1 MPAPLLDRRDLEF
14 LLYELFDVESMAQRE
29 RYADHNR
36 ETINAALDTS
46 QAVAEKYFLPI
57 RQKVDTNEPTF
68 DGQEVHMIPE
78 IKVALDAVVEAGLTA
93 PGADYEL
100 GGMQLPAVAAA
111 VSSAY
116 LSAAGSTTVGYI
128 GLTNANAN
136 LIQAHGSDEQRRT
149 WVEPMRS
156 GRFAGTMAMTEPGA
170 GSGLADL
177 TTTAV
182 AMDDGTYRVTGN
194 KIFISGGEH
203 EINENIVH
211 LVLAR
216 VKGAPKGVKGISLFI
231 VPKYLVN
238 EDGSLGERNEVALAG
253 LFHKMGG
260 RGQTSCAL
268 NFGEKEGAVGYL
280 VGEENRGLLY
290 MFHMMNEARIMV
302 GSGAAITALCGYQY
316 SLDYAR
322 ERPQGRLPSSK
333 DPLSPPVN
341 IIEHADVRRMLL
353 AQKAYAEGAY
363 ALCLM
368 GTQLADDSYTAPT
381 EDERARAHE
390 LLDFL
395 TPIIKTWPSEYGP
408 EANDLAIQVLGGHGY
423 INEHPVELM
432 YRDNRLN
439 PIHEGT
445 TGIQSLDLLARK
457 VPQNNL
463 AGYLAC
469 LNVMGETIELASA
482 QDSLESVAG
491 QLASS
496 IETLRTTTDFLLGA
510 MLEKDIDL
518 VLANSVKY
526 LDLFGHV
533 VIAWVWLKQGL
544 VATEALAKEPHE
556 TDRDFYHGK
565 LQAMRYF
572 FRYEL
577 PETEV
582 WAALLRELDDTCYAM
597 EANWF

>member
-1 MPAPLLDRRDLEF
+1 MAAPLLDQRDLEF
-14 LLYELFDVESMAQRE
+14 MLYELFDAESLTSRE

-36 ETINAALDTS
+36 ETFDAAINTART
-46 QAVAEKYFLPI
+46 VAEKYFLPI
-57 RQKVDTNEPTF
+57 RQKVDTHQPTF
-68 DGQEVHMIPE
+68 DGEQVQMIPE
-78 IKVALDAVVEAGLTA
+78 IKVALEAVMDAGLA
-93 PGADYEL
+93 FPGADYEL
-100 GGMQLPAVAAA
+100 GGMQLPALVAAVA
-111 VSSAY
+111 GAY
-116 LSAAGSTTVGYI
+116 LSAAGSTTMGYI

-136 LIQAHGSDEQRRT
+136 LIDAHGTDEQKKT

-177 TTTAV
+177 TTSAV
-182 AMDDGTYRVTGN
+182 PMEDGSYRITGN
-194 KIFISGGEH
+194 KIFISGGDH

-216 VKGAPKGVKGISLFI
+216 IKGAPKGVKGISLFI
-231 VPKYLVN
+231 VPKFLVN
-238 EDGSLGERNEVALAG
+238 DDGRLGERNEVALAG

-268 NFGEKEGAVGYL
+268 NFGEKDGAIGYL
-280 VGEENRGLLY
+280 VGEENRGLTY

-353 AQKAYAEGAY
+353 AQKAYSEGAY
-363 ALCLM
+363 ALCLL
-368 GTQLADDSYTAPT
+368 GTKLADDLHTAPS
-381 EDERARAHE
+381 EEEREQANL

-408 EANDLAIQVLGGHGY
+408 EANSLAIQVLGGHGY

-457 VPQNNL
+457 VPQHGL
-463 AGYLAC
+463 AGYTAC
-469 LNVMGETIELASA
+469 LGAMGETIVEAV
-482 QDSLESVAG
+482 DMP
-491 QLASS
+491 QLAGFASELEDA
-496 IETLRTTTDFLLGA
+496 IVTLKQVTEFLLGS
-510 MLEKDIDL
+510 MMEKDIDL

-526 LDLFGHV
+526 LDLFGNV
-533 VIAWVWLKQGL
+533 VIAWIWLKQGL
-544 VATEALAKEPHE
+544 VATRALEASLHE
-556 TDRDFYHGK
+556 TDENFYRGK
-565 LQAMRYF
+565 LQAMQYF

-577 PETEV
+577 TEIGP
-582 WAALLRELDDTCYAM
+582 WAKLLMELDDTTYEMAVD
-597 EANWF
+597 WF

>member
-1 MPAPLLDRRDLEF
+1 MAAPLLDQRDLEF
-14 LLYELFDVESMAQRE
+14 MLYELFDAEALTTRE

-36 ETINAALDTS
+36 ETFDAAIKT
-46 QAVAEKYFLPI
+46 ARTVAEKYFLPI
-57 RQKVDTNEPTF
+57 RQKVDTHQPTF
-68 DGQEVHMIPE
+68 DGKKVQMIPE
-78 IKVALDAVVEAGLTA
+78 IKEALDAVVAAGLA
-93 PGADYEL
+93 SPIADYEL
-100 GGMQLPAVAAA
+100 GGMQLPALVASA
-111 VSSAY
+111 SGAY
-116 LSAAGSTTVGYI
+116 LSAAASVTMGYI

-136 LIQAHGSDEQRRT
+136 LINAHGTPEQKQK
-149 WVEPMRS
+149 WLEPMLT
-156 GRFAGTMAMTEPGA
+156 GRFAGTMAMSEPGA
-170 GSGLADL
+170 GSSLADL
-177 TTTAV
+177 TTAAV
-182 AMDDGTYRVTGN
+182 PVEDGTYRITGN
-194 KIFISGGEH
+194 KIWISGGDH
-203 EINENIVH
+203 ELNENIVH

-216 VKGAPKGVKGISLFI
+216 VKGAPKGIKGISLFI

-238 EDGSLGERNEVALAG
+238 EDGSLGERNDVTLAG

-260 RGQTSCAL
+260 RGQTSTAL
-268 NFGEKEGAVGYL
+268 NFGENDGAVGYL
-280 VGEENRGLLY
+280 VGEENRGLTY

-316 SLDYAR
+316 SLDYAK

-363 ALCLM
+363 ALCLL
-368 GTQLADDSYTAPT
+368 GSSLADDEQTAPT
-381 EDERARAHE
+381 EEERKRAHE

-408 EANDLAIQVLGGHGY
+408 RANSYAIQVLGGSGY
-423 INEHPVELM
+423 VNEHPVEMM

-457 VPQNNL
+457 VPQNGL
-463 AGYLAC
+463 AGYMAC
-469 LNVMGETIELASA
+469 LAAMEETIAEAREL
-482 QDSLESVAG
+482 SLLAEHAG
-491 QLASS
+491 ELSDA
-496 IETLRTTTDFLLGA
+496 IATLKQVTEFLLGS
-510 MLEKDIDL
+510 MMEKNIDL

-526 LDLFGHV
+526 LDLFGNV
-533 VIAWVWLKQGL
+533 VIAWIWLKQGV
-544 VATEALAKEPHE
+544 VAARALEGSPHE
-556 TDRDFYHGK
+556 TDEKFYRGK

-577 PETEV
+577 PEIGP
-582 WAALLRELDDTCYAM
+582 WAKLLMDLDATTYEMAVD
-597 EANWF
+597 WF

>member
-136 LIQAHGSDEQRRT
+136 LIEAHGSDEQRRT

-182 AMDDGTYRVTGN
+182 AMDDGTYRVAGN

-302 GSGAAITALCGYQY
+302 GSGAAITALAGYQY

-363 ALCLM
+363 TLCLM

-381 EDERARAHE
+381 EGERASAHE

-463 AGYLAC
+463 AGYTAC
-469 LNVMGETIELASA
+469 LKAMGETIEQASAHDSLEASA
-482 QDSLESVAG
+482 Q

-496 IETLRTTTDFLLGA
+496 IETLKTTTDFLLGA
-510 MLEKDIDL
+510 MLEKEIDL

-544 VATEALAKEPHE
+544 VATTALSDEPHE
-556 TDRDFYHGK
+556 SDRDFYRGK